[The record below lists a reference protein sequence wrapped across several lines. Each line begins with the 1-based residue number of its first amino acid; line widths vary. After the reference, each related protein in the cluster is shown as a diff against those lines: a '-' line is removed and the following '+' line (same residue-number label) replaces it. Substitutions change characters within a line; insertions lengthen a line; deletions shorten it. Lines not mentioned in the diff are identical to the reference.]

1 MTTHDPT
8 ASSVV
13 ADAAVSALVELAV
26 LPVQLAQALREDDR
40 AALLRARTTLGHAT
54 LILDRALYA
63 RCART
68 ESSAAPFS
76 AG

>member
-1 MTTHDPT
+1 MTNTDPM
-8 ASSVV
+8 AHNPVV
-13 ADAAVSALVELAV
+13 DAALSALVELAV

-40 AALLRARTTLGHAT
+40 AALLRARTTLGQAA

-63 RCART
+63 RRVPLDPPPALRN
-68 ESSAAPFS
+68 